1 MTTPPALVRDLI
13 HFEEVEEVIKLR
25 REERAREY
33 VETYVIS
40 ESLRSNLLYMLRMLA
55 GAGHKSFNVVGNYG
69 TGKSHFLAF
78 VAALLEHPEYR
89 SAVRDVAVRQAALG
103 MERRYK
109 VIKFEL
115 GAAAE
120 VPLRYIFFDQ
130 VRRQLL
136 DRYDIEVREIDLAAA
151 YDNKQNML
159 DILADIKAADPE
171 AGLVVIV
178 DEISD
183 FLKQKGREAM
193 SYDIALLRELGEV
206 SQDSDFLYI
215 GAMQEHVFTNPKYVD
230 QAESIARVNQRFVT
244 VTITKEDVAQV
255 LTDRVVRKDA
265 DQALRLRG
273 LLADHRAYFPNLA
286 DQTDRYVALFPI
298 HPYVIDVFERL
309 PYFENRGII
318 GFTVQNVEPILDR
331 PAPTFVT
338 YDRVY
343 DLINATHEVRN
354 QPNVAR
360 VVKAVQTLE
369 SKADL
374 LDRRYR
380 DDAHKLIKALAVLR
394 LLGGD
399 HGLGATSQDLANTL
413 FILPPGRLLV
423 EPNMARDHIE
433 RVMKNLRDVTVGQ
446 FIDYQEGRYSL
457 NPEKIEDYDALIE
470 QRARAAVLGHEEEI
484 ERTFREI
491 AAAELGTATTPSLF
505 PGKAVYPDTAPWPS
519 RNAYRP
525 GLLII
530 GRADDAANLS
540 IGDYRFVLVGPVAG
554 KPLNRQEEVILG
566 LEFGD
571 ELIGLL
577 VRARAA
583 GMLAQ
588 EKVYPKVMA
597 RLAKDAQDAFREKY
611 LARLLSDG
619 TVLHG
624 GHKTAVRELPARRAL
639 DTLADVV
646 EHIKGAALD
655 AAFAERYPNHPSFR
669 SLVTAAN
676 IESEVTRALQSLDRQ
691 ATQSLDFNSRGYLE
705 SFGML
710 SEGRFSASSS
720 PACQLALQ
728 RVEENDAAARLTP
741 VEDLVQQFAGQP
753 WGLPEPMVYLLLGSL
768 LFNGYL
774 VFVRQ
779 GGARLHAG
787 DISPLLKSGLGFFR
801 EIRYIER
808 DRDINVEAVAAL
820 FETLGL
826 QAGLVRDKESRPEAV
841 KQLRVRGGELRSLA
855 NQARQG
861 MSTLIAEA
869 GGYPGVPWL
878 AIQALSSRLTWLDAP
893 LATFAEASR
902 VGDLGKLNVAS
913 EYRQTLQAR
922 LADLETLRGCL
933 ADWGEGGLGTG
944 LRRLQQA
951 LAVLPR
957 LDPLAGEAERTAIAA
972 LQRIAADSQAITSDE
987 GQLLRA
993 DLRRPLKGKL
1003 EQFRREYDALYYAMH
1018 RRLAG
1023 DDAAWGDLATLRS
1036 RPRFQA
1042 LNQLKG
1048 LPFISPAEFNGVALQ
1063 MQALERRRCREFNAQ
1078 TLESFVAC
1086 PYCRFPDEGAPLA
1099 DLRGRAEGLRG
1110 KLEALWQAWQSQ
1122 VMAELPALAG
1132 RLPLLTPAHRAQIEG
1147 LIQAGGLPDSI
1158 PAELLEALYEL
1169 SSELQPVE
1177 LDLNDLAASLS
1188 AQGNALTVDGLRAGI
1203 ERYLADLLKGRDR
1216 DLVRIKVIADGGAAA
1231 YATG

>member
-1 MTTPPALVRDLI
+1 MTTTPPLVRDLI

-25 REERAREY
+25 KEERAREY

-40 ESLRSNLLYMLRMLA
+40 DSLRRNLLYMLQLLS
-55 GAGHKSFNVVGNYG
+55 GASHKSFNVVGNYG

-78 VAALLEHPEYR
+78 IAALLEHPEYR
-89 SAVRDVAVRQAALG
+89 GAVRDEAVRDAALG
-103 MERRYK
+103 LERRYK
-109 VIKFEL
+109 VVKFEL

-120 VPLRYIFFDQ
+120 VPLRHIFFDQ

-151 YDNKQNML
+151 YDNKQNVL
-159 DILADIKAADPE
+159 DILADIKATDPE

-183 FLKQKGREAM
+183 SLKQKGREAM

-215 GAMQEHVFTNPKYVD
+215 GAMQEHVFTNSKYVD

-273 LLADHRAYFPNLA
+273 LLADHRAYFSNLA

-318 GFTVQNVEPILDR
+318 GFTVQNVGRILDQ
-331 PAPTFVT
+331 PAPVFVT

-374 LDRRYR
+374 LDARYR
-380 DDAHKLIKALAVLR
+380 GDAHKLVKALAVLR
-394 LLGGD
+394 LLGGEQ
-399 HGLGATSQDLANTL
+399 GLGATSQELANTL
-413 FILPPGRLLV
+413 FIMPPGRLLV

-457 NPEKIEDYDALIE
+457 NPEKVDDYDAIIE
-470 QRARAAVLGHEEEI
+470 QRARAAVMGHEEEI
-484 ERTFREI
+484 ERAFREV
-491 AAAELGTATTPSLF
+491 AAAELGLQSATSAL
-505 PGKAVYPDTAPWPS
+505 PGKAVYLDTAPWPS

-530 GRADDAANLS
+530 GRADDAANLLH
-540 IGDYRFVLVGPVAG
+540 GDYRFVLAGPVAG
-554 KPLNRQEEVILG
+554 KSLNRQEEVVLG
-566 LEFGD
+566 LEYGD

-577 VRARAA
+577 TRARAA

-597 RLAKDAQDAFREKY
+597 KLAKDAQDAFREKY

-624 GHKTAVRELPARRAL
+624 GHKTALRELPTRRAL
-639 DTLADVV
+639 NTLADVV
-646 EHIKGAALD
+646 EHVKGAALD
-655 AAFAERYPNHPSFR
+655 ATFAERYPDHPSFR
-669 SLVTAAN
+669 SLVTSAN
-676 IESEVTRALQSLDRQ
+676 VESEVTRALQSLDRQ
-691 ATQSLDFNSRGYLE
+691 ATQQLDFNSRGYLE
-705 SFGML
+705 SFGAL
-710 SEGRFSASSS
+710 TEGRFSANSS
-720 PACQLALQ
+720 PACKLILQ
-728 RVEENDAAARLTP
+728 RVEENDATAKLTP
-741 VEDLVQQFAGQP
+741 VEDLAREFAGRP
-753 WGLPEPMVYLLLGSL
+753 WGLPEPMVHLLLGSL

-774 VFVRQ
+774 IFVRQ

-787 DISPLLKSGLGFFR
+787 DISPLLKGGLAVFR
-801 EIRYIER
+801 EIRYVER
-808 DRDINVEAVAAL
+808 DRDINVETAAAL

-826 QAGLVRDKESRPEAV
+826 QAGLVRDKDSRPEAV
-841 KQLRVRGGELRSLA
+841 KQLRLRGGELRSQLVQTR
-855 NQARQG
+855 QALG
-861 MSTLIAEA
+861 AVSAEA
-869 GGYPGVPWL
+869 GSYSSIPWL
-878 AIQALSSRLTWLDAP
+878 AVQALSSRLTWLDAP
-893 LATFAEASR
+893 LAAFAEASR
-902 VGDLGKLNVAS
+902 VTDLGKLDATP

-922 LADLETLRGCL
+922 LSDLDVLRGFL
-933 ADWGEGGLGTG
+933 ADWSESGLGAG

-951 LAVLPR
+951 LEVLPI
-957 LDPLAGEAERTAIAA
+957 LETLASQGERTAIAS
-972 LQRIAADSQAITSDE
+972 LQRIAADSHAIYSDE

-1003 EQFRREYDALYYAMH
+1003 EQFRREYDSLYYAMH

-1023 DDAAWGDLATLRS
+1023 DDAPWGELAALRS
-1036 RPRFQA
+1036 SARFQA

-1048 LPFISPAEFNGVALQ
+1048 LPFISPAEFNQVALQ
-1063 MQALERRRCREFNAQ
+1063 IQALERRRCREFNAQ

-1086 PYCRFPDEGAPLA
+1086 PYCRLPDEGAALA
-1099 DLRGRAEGLRG
+1099 DLRGRAEGLCS

-1147 LIQAGGLPDSI
+1147 LVQAGSLPDSI
-1158 PAELLEALYEL
+1158 PADQLEALYEL

-1177 LDLNDLAASLS
+1177 LDLGDLAASLG

-1203 ERYLADLLKGRDR
+1203 ESYLANLLKGHDR
-1216 DLVRIKVIADGGAAA
+1216 NLVRIKITIDNPEEP
-1231 YATG
+1231 

>member
-1 MTTPPALVRDLI
+1 MTAMPPLIRDLI

-25 REERAREY
+25 KEERAREY

-40 ESLRSNLLYMLRMLA
+40 ESLRRNLLYMLQMLS
-55 GAGHKSFNVVGNYG
+55 GASHKSFNVVGNYG

-89 SAVRDVAVRQAALG
+89 GAVRDEAVREAATALN
-103 MERRYK
+103 RRYK
-109 VIKFEL
+109 VVKFEL

-120 VPLRYIFFDQ
+120 VSLRHIFFDQ
-130 VRRQLL
+130 LRRQLL
-136 DRYDIEVREIDLAAA
+136 ERYDIEVREIDLAAD
-151 YDNKQNML
+151 YDNKKNIQ
-159 DILADIKAADPE
+159 DILTDLKAVDPE

-265 DQALRLRG
+265 DQELRLRG

-318 GFTVQNVEPILDR
+318 GFTVQNVQPILDQ
-331 PAPTFVT
+331 PAPIFVT

-354 QPNVAR
+354 QPNVAK

-374 LDRRYR
+374 LDARYR
-380 DDAHKLIKALAVLR
+380 GDAYKLIKALAVLR
-394 LLGGD
+394 LLGGEQ
-399 HGLGATSQDLANTL
+399 GLGATSQELANTL
-413 FILPPGRLLV
+413 FIMPPGRLLV

-457 NPEKIEDYDALIE
+457 NPEKVDDYDAIIE
-470 QRARAAVLGHEEEI
+470 QRARAAVLGHEDEI
-484 ERTFREI
+484 ERAFRDI
-491 AAAELGTATTPSLF
+491 AAAELGLQAVASIF
-505 PGKAVYPDTAPWPS
+505 PGKAVYLDTAPWPS

-530 GRADDAANLS
+530 GRADDAANLLQ
-540 IGDYRFVLVGPVAG
+540 GDYRFVLAGPVAG
-554 KPLNRQEEVILG
+554 KPLNRQEEVVLS

-571 ELIGLL
+571 ELLGLL

-597 RLAKDAQDAFREKY
+597 KLAKDAQDTFREKY

-624 GHKTAVRELPARRAL
+624 GHKTALRELPTRRSL
-639 DTLADVV
+639 NTLADVV
-646 EHIKGAALD
+646 EHVKGAALD
-655 AAFAERYPNHPSFR
+655 ATFAERYPDHPSFR

-676 IESEVTRALQSLDRQ
+676 VESEVTRALQSLDRQ
-691 ATQSLDFNSRGYLE
+691 ATQQLDFNSRGYLE
-705 SFGML
+705 SFGAL
-710 SEGRFSASSS
+710 TEGRFSAGAS
-720 PACQLALQ
+720 PACKLILQ
-728 RVEENDAAARLTP
+728 RVEENDATAKLTP
-741 VEDLVQQFAGQP
+741 VEDLVREFAGRP
-753 WGLPEPMVYLLLGSL
+753 WGLPEPMVHLLLGSL

-774 VFVRQ
+774 LFVRQ

-787 DISPLLKSGLGFFR
+787 DISPLLKGGLAVFR

-820 FETLGL
+820 FEALG
-826 QAGLVRDKESRPEAV
+826 
-841 KQLRVRGGELRSLA
+841 
-855 NQARQG
+855 
-861 MSTLIAEA
+861 
-869 GGYPGVPWL
+869 
-878 AIQALSSRLTWLDAP
+878 
-893 LATFAEASR
+893 
-902 VGDLGKLNVAS
+902 
-913 EYRQTLQAR
+913 
-922 LADLETLRGCL
+922 
-933 ADWGEGGLGTG
+933 
-944 LRRLQQA
+944 
-951 LAVLPR
+951 
-957 LDPLAGEAERTAIAA
+957 
-972 LQRIAADSQAITSDE
+972 
-987 GQLLRA
+987 
-993 DLRRPLKGKL
+993 
-1003 EQFRREYDALYYAMH
+1003 
-1018 RRLAG
+1018 
-1023 DDAAWGDLATLRS
+1023 
-1036 RPRFQA
+1036 
-1042 LNQLKG
+1042 
-1048 LPFISPAEFNGVALQ
+1048 
-1063 MQALERRRCREFNAQ
+1063 
-1078 TLESFVAC
+1078 
-1086 PYCRFPDEGAPLA
+1086 
-1099 DLRGRAEGLRG
+1099 
-1110 KLEALWQAWQSQ
+1110 
-1122 VMAELPALAG
+1122 LAG
-1132 RLPLLTPAHRAQIEG
+1132 RTG
-1147 LIQAGGLPDSI
+1147 AG
-1158 PAELLEALYEL
+1158 
-1169 SSELQPVE
+1169 
-1177 LDLNDLAASLS
+1177 
-1188 AQGNALTVDGLRAGI
+1188 
-1203 ERYLADLLKGRDR
+1203 
-1216 DLVRIKVIADGGAAA
+1216 
-1231 YATG
+1231 